1 MKKSVIIIL
10 LLVAFP
16 ILAFSDPTTLPL
28 SPSETPNVKT
38 EEHNIPDL
46 TSFFNS
52 YDQAS
57 GNIAKSK
64 NDSLLDAISSIY
76 DNFSESTLINPYE
89 IEISKLPDS
98 IFIDC
103 NNYIYPTKSNHITSR
118 FGIRG
123 VRFHHGIDIGI
134 KYGDT
139 IRSPFAGVVR
149 HTNYQR
155 GGYGKYI
162 IIRHH
167 NGLET
172 IMAHFSH
179 TLVSV
184 GDSILAGDVVG
195 LGGSSGRSTG
205 PHLHLEFRL
214 LGNSFNPEKII
225 NFKTTEI
232 KNKNFEGNFLIT
244 IADTYSHQGDLEELK
259 RAAYHRVRSGE
270 TLSHIA
276 RRYGTSVRR
285 LCALNGLKET
295 SIIRIG
301 QRIRYR

>member
-1 MKKSVIIIL
+1 MKDFIIIIL
-10 LLVAFP
+10 LLILFP
-16 ILAFSDPTTLPL
+16 ISVFPDPTTLP
-28 SPSETPNVKT
+28 SAPSETQNGTNK
-38 EEHNIPDL
+38 EYNIPDL

-52 YDQAS
+52 YNQSPS
-57 GNIAKSK
+57 GFEKTK
-64 NDSLLDAISSIY
+64 NDSLLCTITSIY
-76 DNFSESTLINPYE
+76 NNFSKSTLVNPYE
-89 IEISKLPDS
+89 IEINKLPDS
-98 IFIDC
+98 ILIDC
-103 NNYIYPTKSNHITSR
+103 HDYIYPTKSQHITSR

-123 VRFHHGIDIGI
+123 IRFHNGIDIGI

-149 HTNYQR
+149 YSNYQR

-184 GDSILAGDVVG
+184 GDTLLAGDVVG
-195 LGGSSGRSTG
+195 LGGSSGRSSG

-225 NFKTTEI
+225 NFKNTEI
-232 KNKNFEGNFLIT
+232 KNRDNKGNFLIT
-244 IADTYSHQGDLEELK
+244 IADTYSHQGDLEEIK

-276 RRYGTSVRR
+276 RRYGTSIRR
-285 LCALNGLKET
+285 LCALNGIKET
-295 SIIRIG
+295 SVIRIG